1 MHAGRTALK
10 CRARFTLEPIRC
22 GIFSASFW
30 RIVRKETAMKVY
42 STADLRNVALV
53 GHGGTGKTSLVS
65 ALLFAAGAV
74 NRVGRVDDGSAVT
87 DYEDEETERK
97 ISLQTALAHLEWKGR
112 KVNLIDTPG
121 YAAFVSDAKLGVAV
135 ADTTLILIEAVAGV
149 QVTTDRVWGYA
160 ELFGLP
166 VGFVVNKLDRENASF
181 ERAVAGIRE
190 RFGRTAVPIQLPI
203 GAEHVFTGIVDL
215 LSARAYR
222 FAADRSGK
230 MTEEAVPA
238 AMAEDVRA
246 ARAALTEVV
255 AETDD
260 ALMERFFESG
270 ELGAEELLAGLRRA
284 IAARRLFPIACASAG
299 HVVGAQPLLDAIVD
313 LLPDPA
319 WREAVGTD
327 PRTSTEVRRPVAE
340 DQPLSAF
347 VFKTVADPFAGR
359 LTLFRVVTGTLKP
372 DSHVINPARE
382 NHAERLGNLAV
393 LQGKHSTP
401 VSELHA
407 GDLGVIAKLKE
418 TQTSDTLCDAA
429 HPVVYPRVKFRDP
442 AISFAVTPK
451 SKGDEE
457 KISMALA
464 RLVEEDPVLRVKRD
478 ARTGE
483 LLVSGT
489 GQLHVEV
496 ALLRLKR
503 KFSVEAELHPPK
515 VPYLE
520 TIRRKVTGI
529 EGKHKKQSGG
539 RGQFGVCVI
548 DMEPLPHGAGFEFVD
563 KIFGGSIPQNYRPAV
578 EKGVREASERGW
590 RAGCPVVD
598 FRVTLT
604 DGKYHDVDSS
614 EMAFKIAGSLAF
626 QEAMQQAHPTIL
638 EPVMAVEITAPEEAM
653 GDIMGDL
660 SSRRG
665 KPQGMEAKGAMQ
677 VIRAQVPMA
686 EMLNYDAALKSMTS
700 DRGSYTMD
708 MDHYQEVPGAIQ
720 DKIVAKH
727 AAAKAQEKTG

>member
-1 MHAGRTALK
+1 
-10 CRARFTLEPIRC
+10 
-22 GIFSASFW
+22 
-30 RIVRKETAMKVY
+30 MKVY

-65 ALLFAAGAV
+65 ALLFTAGAV
-74 NRVGRVDDGSAVT
+74 NRLGRVDDGSAVT

-97 ISLQTALAHLEWKGR
+97 ISLQTALAHLDWKGR

-135 ADTTLILIEAVAGV
+135 ADTVLVLIEAVAGV
-149 QVTTDRVWGYA
+149 QVITERVWGYA
-160 ELFGLP
+160 ELFGTP
-166 VGFVVNKLDRENASF
+166 TAFVVNKLDRENASF

-190 RFGRTAVPIQLPI
+190 RYGRTAVPIQLPI
-203 GAEHVFTGIVDL
+203 GAEHDFSGVVDVL
-215 LSARAYR
+215 GGRAYR

-230 MTEEAVPA
+230 VTEEAIPA
-238 AMAEDVRA
+238 TMVDDVRA
-246 ARAALTEVV
+246 ARAALTEIV

-260 ALMERFFESG
+260 ALMERFFEAG
-270 ELGAEELLAGLRRA
+270 ELGAEELLGGLRQA
-284 IAARRLFPIACASAG
+284 IATRRLFPILCASAL
-299 HVVGAQPLLDAIVD
+299 HVVGAQTLLDAIVE
-313 LLPDPA
+313 LTPCPS
-319 WREAVGTD
+319 WREAVGVD
-327 PRTSTEVRRPVAE
+327 PRNQSEVRRPVAE
-340 DQPLSAF
+340 DQPVSAF

-359 LTLFRVVTGTLKP
+359 LTLFRVMTGTLKP
-372 DSHVINPARE
+372 DSHVVNPTRE
-382 NHAERLGNLAV
+382 NHAERLSNLAV
-393 LQGKHSTP
+393 LQGKQATP
-401 VSELHA
+401 VPELHA

-418 TQTSDTLCDAA
+418 TQTSDTLADTAR
-429 HPVVYPRVKFRDP
+429 PIVYPRVTFRDP

-464 RLVEEDPVLRVKRD
+464 RLIEEDPVLRVRRD

-496 ALLRLKR
+496 ALTRLKR
-503 KFSVEAELHPPK
+503 KFGVEAELHPPK

-520 TIRRKVTGI
+520 TIRRRVSGV

-626 QEAMQQAHPTIL
+626 QEAMQQAQPTIL

-665 KPQGMEAKGAMQ
+665 KPQGMEAHGTMQ
-677 VIRAQVPMA
+677 RIRALVPMA

-700 DRGSYTMD
+700 DRGSYTME
-708 MDHYQEVPGAIQ
+708 MDHYQEVPGPIQ
-720 DKIVAKH
+720 EKIVAKH
-727 AAAKAQEKTG
+727 AAKNQERAG